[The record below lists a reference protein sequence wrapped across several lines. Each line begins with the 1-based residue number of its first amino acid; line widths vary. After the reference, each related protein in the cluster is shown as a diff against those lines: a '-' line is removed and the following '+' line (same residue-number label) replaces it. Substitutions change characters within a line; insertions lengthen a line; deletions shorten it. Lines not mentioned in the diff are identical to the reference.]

1 MGLGCCGRA
10 MCCRSHVVTS
20 MVVYVCVC
28 RLADV
33 SANRHTQ
40 THIVADAEGFVGVGI
55 SLSFSTVHG
64 GAGGAGAA
72 RAAKAA
78 RTAAR
83 ACATAA
89 VCVCWWGCEISQSD
103 DVSAF
108 YDPLNLVVGGG
119 EKGPRRS
126 KSLSKTLNVDT

>member
-89 VCVCWWGCEISQSD
+89 VCVCCVCWGCEISQSD

-108 YDPLNLVVGGG
+108 YDPLNMERGGG
-119 EKGPRRS
+119 RRTS
-126 KSLSKTLNVDT
+126 R